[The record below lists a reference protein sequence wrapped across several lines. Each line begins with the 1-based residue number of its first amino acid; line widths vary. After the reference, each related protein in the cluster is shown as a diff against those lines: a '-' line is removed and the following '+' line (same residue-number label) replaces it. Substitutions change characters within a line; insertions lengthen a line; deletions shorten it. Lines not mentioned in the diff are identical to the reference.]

1 MSDITAAAGVRLQ
14 HADAGVPKITTPA
27 INPPHYFE
35 MTFNAEAGRPYRL
48 WIRAKA
54 QDDFWGNDSV
64 WVQFSDSVNSS
75 GAAVFRIGTTTGTEM
90 NLEDCSGCGLSGWGW
105 QDNGW
110 GVGVLGPQIFFQ
122 TTGTH
127 TIRIQG
133 REDGVGIDQIVLSPS
148 TYLFTSPGAL
158 KNDNTVLPASSG
170 GTPAPQPPT
179 VTSASPNSGP
189 VGGGTSVTI
198 TGTNFSAGAT
208 VKFDTA
214 FATNVNVV
222 SSTSIT
228 ATTPAH
234 AAGPVNVVVT
244 NTNGQ
249 SGTLTSGFSYASAP
263 AEVTLLEDDFNDN
276 SVNLAKW
283 SANNLFSGFTDSTVQ
298 TLETTQRLQV
308 GSLFSGQSGS
318 HYNGLRSAAA
328 YNFAGAYSYV
338 ELVQGPSASTAA
350 DAMFTVGQDPQNYY
364 RVYVEAGVF
373 ICQSRI
379 GGTKKNLFTSAYSP
393 SVHRFW
399 RIRHDQ
405 TTGQVVFETASD
417 LSSGWIFRYSE
428 PWNTAAVPL
437 SSVLFELKAGT
448 WQPEPVAPGTVIFDN
463 FRAAH
468 P

>member
-1 MSDITAAAGVRLQ
+1 M
-14 HADAGVPKITTPA
+14 PKITTPS

-35 MTFNAEAGRPYRL
+35 MTFNAEAGRAYRL

-54 QDDFWGNDSV
+54 LDDYWGNDSV

-75 GAAVFRIGTTTGTEM
+75 GAAVFRIGTTTGTEI

-133 REDGVGIDQIVLSPS
+133 REDGISIDQIVLSPS
-148 TYLFTSPGAL
+148 TYLFNSPGAL
-158 KNDNTVLPASSG
+158 KNDNTVLPASNG
-170 GTPAPQPPT
+170 GTPTPQPPT
-179 VTSASPNSGP
+179 LTSVSPNSGP
-189 VGGGTSVTI
+189 IAGGTSVTI
-198 TGTNFSAGAT
+198 TGTNFSPSAT
-208 VKFDTA
+208 VRFDST

-222 SSTSIT
+222 SSTSII
-228 ATTPAH
+228 ATSPSHT
-234 AAGPVNVVVT
+234 AGPVNVVVT

-249 SGTLTSGFSYASAP
+249 SATLTNGFTYATAAP
-263 AEVTLLEDDFNDN
+263 VEVTLLEDDFNDN

-283 SANNLFSGFTDSTVQ
+283 NTNNLFSGFTDSTIQ
-298 TLETTQRLQV
+298 TLETTQRLQI
-308 GSLFSGQSGS
+308 GALFSGQQGS

-328 YNFAGAYSYV
+328 YNFSGAYSYV
-338 ELVQGPSASTAA
+338 ELVQGPASSGTA
-350 DAMFTVGQDPQNYY
+350 DAMFTIGQDPQNYY
-364 RVYVEAGVF
+364 RIYVEQGTF
-373 ICQSRI
+373 ICQKRI
-379 GGTKKNLFTSAYSP
+379 GGAKKNLFTSAYSP

-405 TTGQVVFETASD
+405 TAGSVVFETATD
-417 LSSGWIFRYSE
+417 LSSGWVFVVSE
-428 PWNTAAVPL
+428 PWDTAAVPL
-437 SSVLFELKAGT
+437 SSVIFELKAGT
-448 WQPEPVAPGTVIFDN
+448 WQPESVAPGTVIFDN
-463 FRAAH
+463 FRAAR